1 MWLLDKWRTRGAK
14 REAALSP
21 PVEAVETVEQPAPQ
35 AVAPALRW
43 QALLTATRQIARGG
57 DSAALLEQL
66 TTAALR
72 ATGATHA
79 LLWATVAPPRS
90 WRLLT
95 WQGPATW
102 QPDSERLTTET
113 RPLLA
118 RLAETLAPLVIADE
132 SPDAWLIRDWRAQGG
147 WAVFQPVMVE
157 DTLQG
162 VLAVSIPSAA
172 LLGDDERQALA
183 VLAPLVGMAR
193 AQQAAQQTPLAPA
206 DPFSS
211 LPDRKAMIARL
222 EGEIARARRFGQP
235 LSLALFDLDRFGA
248 YVSSAGAAAAS
259 ATVQHFTTVLQSA
272 IRDTDV
278 LGRGDDDDFI
288 LILPMSAS
296 GDAFRTAERLRE
308 LTSKAPPE
316 GALETTSVTMS
327 GSVVS
332 YPADGESAE
341 ALLDAAARTVTY
353 AKRMG
358 RNQVRVRG
366 LGDIETPASTN
377 EREGAG
383 NAPDN
388 EQLHLAFGGLIDALS
403 IAGDQ
408 HDRARPGHS
417 RAVAQHARALA
428 ESCGLDPDRVRT
440 IELAGMLHDVGKIGL
455 PDEIL
460 GKQDALTLEE
470 LAILRGQPSVG
481 TLIIAQIP
489 SLESV
494 IPLVKHAQEWFDGN
508 GYPGGLRGAQIPL
521 GSRIISI
528 AEGYE
533 AMVSDRPYR
542 SALSRSMAVAELW
555 RAAGARYDPQLVD
568 TFVRLV
574 THDTP
579 EMATGWDPA
588 RLERMLITDP
598 PESAADQ
605 SEPAADPAADD
616 EAGETDPELS
626 MLAETEELAV
636 TQLSATNGYRH
647 PDEFSSQHLP
657 LIKI

>member
-1 MWLLDKWRTRGAK
+1 MWLLRKWRARGAK
-14 REAALSP
+14 QEVEVRP
-21 PVEAVETVEQPAPQ
+21 PVETVAVVERPVPQ

-43 QALLTATRQIARGG
+43 QALLTATQQIARGG
-57 DSAALLEQL
+57 DPAALLGQL
-66 TTAALR
+66 TTEALR
-72 ATGATHA
+72 ATGATHV
-79 LLWATVAPPRS
+79 LLWATAAPPLS

-95 WQGPATW
+95 WQGPTTW
-102 QPDSERLTTET
+102 QPDGERLTTET

-118 RLAETLAPLVIADE
+118 RLAETLAPLVMTDE

-162 VLAVSIPSAA
+162 VLAVSIPNTA

-183 VLAPLVGMAR
+183 VLAPLVGLAL
-193 AQQAAQQTPLAPA
+193 AQQATQQTPLAPA
-206 DPFSS
+206 DSFLA
-211 LPDRKAMIARL
+211 LPDREEMLARL
-222 EGEIARARRFGQP
+222 EGEIARAKRFGQP
-235 LSLALFDLDRFGA
+235 LSLALFDLDRFGNYA
-248 YVSSAGAAAAS
+248 RSAS
-259 ATVQHFTTVLQSA
+259 TLATTNILRHFATVLQSA
-272 IRDTDV
+272 IRDTDL

-288 LILPMSAS
+288 LILPMSAAS
-296 GDAFRTAERLRE
+296 DALRTAERLHE
-308 LTSKAPPE
+308 LTGTMAPE
-316 GALETTSVTMS
+316 GEPATTPVTMS
-327 GSVVS
+327 GGIVS

-341 ALLDAAARTVTY
+341 ALLDAAERTVTY

-366 LGDIETPASTN
+366 LGDIETTASAN
-377 EREGAG
+377 ERQGVG
-383 NAPDN
+383 KAPDN
-388 EQLHLAFGGLIDALS
+388 AQLHLAFGGLIDALS

-417 RAVAQHARALA
+417 RAVAKHARALA

-460 GKQDALTLEE
+460 SKEDALTAEE

-481 TLIIAQIP
+481 TLIVAQIP

-494 IPLVKHAQEWFDGN
+494 IPLVKHAQEWFDGS
-508 GYPGGLRGAQIPL
+508 GYPDGLRGNQIPL

-542 SALSRSMAVAELW
+542 SALTRGMAVAELW

-574 THDTP
+574 TRDTS
-579 EMATGWDPA
+579 ETATGWDPA
-588 RLERMLITDP
+588 RLERMLIADP
-598 PESAADQ
+598 PETTTDQ

-616 EAGETDPELS
+616 EASGPDPELL

-636 TQLSATNGYRH
+636 PQLSATNGHHR
-647 PDEFSSQHLP
+647 PDELSTQNLP
-657 LIKI
+657 FIKI